1 MLSLT
6 PRALSAIKSVCSAP
20 DQGLR
25 IMVVTGGCSGLQ
37 YRMGLETEA
46 FDDDQ
51 VMEFDGVKVY
61 VDPSSQVL
69 LAGATMDYVDSAMG
83 AGFMFDNPNNT
94 AKPCSCSSKSCG

>member
-6 PRALSAIKSVCSAP
+6 DRAVTAIKSVCNSP

-51 VMEFDGVKVY
+51 VLEFSGVKVY
-61 VDPSSQVL
+61 V
-69 LAGATMDYVDSAMG
+69 
-83 AGFMFDNPNNT
+83 
-94 AKPCSCSSKSCG
+94 